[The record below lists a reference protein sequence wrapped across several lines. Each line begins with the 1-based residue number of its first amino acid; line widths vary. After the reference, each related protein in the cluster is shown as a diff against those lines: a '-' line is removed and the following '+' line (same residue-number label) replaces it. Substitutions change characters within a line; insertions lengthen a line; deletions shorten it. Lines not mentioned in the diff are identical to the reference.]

1 MGRYIVRKDIEDRVS
16 AQVVR
21 EVFDDDTDG
30 EPDKGVVDRAIADAE
45 SRVESY
51 LRKTGYLETLR
62 AVADDDKANVPN
74 EVKRLCLDLV
84 EARMWDRFP
93 EYVRADGDKLYDRA
107 TDELRDIARGITRL
121 DDIDTVEPT
130 AQVTVEARSGDP
142 DDPTPVDPTF
152 NTPGAFGDF

>member
-1 MGRYIVRKDIEDRVS
+1 MGRYIVRHDVENRVS
-16 AQVVR
+16 PQVVR
-21 EVFDDDTDG
+21 EIFDDDTDG
-30 EPDKGVVDRAIADAE
+30 EPDKGAVERAIADAE

-62 AVADDDKANVPN
+62 VVAADDRDNVPN

-84 EARMWDRFP
+84 EARMWERFP
-93 EYVRADGDKLYDRA
+93 EYVRADGAKLYDRV
-107 TDELRDIARGITRL
+107 TDELRDLARGITRL

-130 AQVTVEARSGDP
+130 RQVTVEARSGDS